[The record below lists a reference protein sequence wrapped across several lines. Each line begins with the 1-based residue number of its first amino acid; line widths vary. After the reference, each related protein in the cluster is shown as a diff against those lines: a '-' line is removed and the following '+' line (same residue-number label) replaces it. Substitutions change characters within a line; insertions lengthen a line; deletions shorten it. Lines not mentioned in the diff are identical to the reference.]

1 MKKWVAERTAQI
13 ELFYLP
19 SYCPELNPEERL
31 NVDLKQVMGSRA
43 PARTKAKLRSAATQH
58 MTELE
63 QPPESIKAFFQ
74 DRNVRYAA

>member
-1 MKKWVAERTAQI
+1 MNKWVAERAGQI

-31 NVDLKQVMGSRA
+31 NVDLKQVIGSKI
-43 PARTKAKLRSAATQH
+43 PACTKARLRSAATQH

-63 QPPESIKAFFQ
+63 QPPESIEAFFQ
-74 DRNVRYAA
+74 DRHVRYAA